1 VVVEDKRET
10 KCQIRNELRLLLSIG
25 FSERKKEE
33 NFAREREE
41 RRNLKRQARPAA
53 NDTQAAT

>member
-1 VVVEDKRET
+1 MVVEDKRET
-10 KCQIRNELRLLLSIG
+10 KGQIRNELILLLSIG

-33 NFAREREE
+33 NLAREREE
-41 RRNLKRQARPAA
+41 RNLKRQARPAT